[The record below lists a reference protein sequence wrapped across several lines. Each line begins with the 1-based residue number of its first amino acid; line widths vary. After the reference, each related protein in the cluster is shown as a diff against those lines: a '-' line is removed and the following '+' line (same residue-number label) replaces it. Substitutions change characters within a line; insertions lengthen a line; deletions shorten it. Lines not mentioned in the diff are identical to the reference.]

1 MNKDTIRHVFKRF
14 DLCLSLS
21 NMQCVAAC
29 LRINVMVLVDGS
41 EIYYSKDFKPEGDF
55 CLISDAVVKTSD
67 KLVYSDSVI
76 VPAKNIIFI
85 HEMSDQTNY

>member
-14 DLCLSLS
+14 DLCLSLN

-29 LRINVMVLVDGS
+29 LKINVMVLVDGS
-41 EIYYSKDFKPEGDF
+41 EIYYSEDFKPEGEF
-55 CLISDAVVKTSD
+55 CLVSGAVVKTSD

-76 VPAKNIIFI
+76 VPVRNVVLI
-85 HEMSDQTNY
+85 HEMSDQANY